1 MKEGDKCTKFFH
13 SIANS
18 NRRHNAIDS
27 LMIEDNPT
35 SNQTEICEHIVEFY
49 KKLFSEQCRRRPKVD
64 DISLDSISE
73 IEAGWLER
81 GFEEEEVKRVVF
93 KMNGDK
99 ASGPDGFSMAFFQV
113 CWDVLRMDIM
123 KVFGEFHAGGRF
135 EKSLNA
141 TFISLIPKISGA
153 MELKDFRP
161 ISVGGHLQNYCK
173 GFSKQIEDGAG

>member
-49 KKLFSEQCRRRPKVD
+49 KKLFSEQCRQRPKVD

-81 GFEEEEVKRVVF
+81 GFEEEEVKRAVF
-93 KMNGDK
+93 
-99 ASGPDGFSMAFFQV
+99 
-113 CWDVLRMDIM
+113 
-123 KVFGEFHAGGRF
+123 
-135 EKSLNA
+135 
-141 TFISLIPKISGA
+141 
-153 MELKDFRP
+153 
-161 ISVGGHLQNYCK
+161 
-173 GFSKQIEDGAG
+173 